1 VTTLLYVLLAGVFG
15 FVIGSSIYRTHSIQ
29 NSGEALLA
37 RHLQANFSAPDYH
50 LMNNITLRVEDGTT
64 QVDLILVSKFG
75 VFVIETKDYKGW
87 IFANPN
93 HASWTQVIFRR
104 NYKFQNPI
112 HQNYKHVRAV
122 QSLLDFLPAETVF
135 SVVVFTGEAEFKTP
149 IPEGVFT
156 LNNLIEYLRNQKD
169 ELLSENRVQFCVG
182 RLETNRLALTRQT
195 DIEHIQS
202 LQRRHG
208 NAA

>member
-1 VTTLLYVLLAGVFG
+1 VTTLTFVLLAGVFG
-15 FVIGSSIYRTHSIQ
+15 FAIGRYRTHYIQ

-37 RHLQANFSAPDYH
+37 RHLRANFSAPDYH
-50 LMNNITLRVEDGTT
+50 LMNNITLRVQDGTT
-64 QVDLILVSKFG
+64 QVDHILVSKFG
-75 VFVIETKDYKGW
+75 VFVIEAKHYKGW

-93 HASWTQVIFRR
+93 HASWTQVIFKR
-104 NYKFQNPI
+104 NFKFQNPI
-112 HQNYKHVRAV
+112 YQNYKHVRAV
-122 QSLLDFLPAETVF
+122 QSLLDFLPVEAVV
-135 SVVVFTGEAEFKTP
+135 SAVVFTGEGEFKTP
-149 IPEGVFT
+149 IPDGVFT
-156 LNNLIEYLRNQKD
+156 LNSLIAYLRSRKA
-169 ELLSENRVQFCVG
+169 EHLSENRVQFCVG